1 MPMGKKTTEVQTTK
15 ALSLLAAGNTQ
26 GHTAKAVGLGRS
38 KVGQIAKDHKDTINQ
53 LALDLIADNTQAIRD
68 NVRLTLNKAHKLLKS
83 GSRKDIQDN
92 NVILYL
98 ADRKEQRLMQMTG
111 ILPSHAPSVV
121 INQLFQD
128 NRVQGDSQELG
139 IVQALLA
146 DKRVEDIQS
155 DVQEAEI
162 VENEDITP

>member
-1 MPMGKKTTEVQTTK
+1 
-15 ALSLLAAGNTQ
+15 
-26 GHTAKAVGLGRS
+26 
-38 KVGQIAKDHKDTINQ
+38 
-53 LALDLIADNTQAIRD
+53 
-68 NVRLTLNKAHKLLKS
+68 
-83 GSRKDIQDN
+83 
-92 NVILYL
+92 
-98 ADRKEQRLMQMTG
+98 MQMTG